1 MGRKYGA
8 DQVVLYGSRAR
19 GDCRERSDIDIAVFG
34 ADVATMTKFLEALDE
49 LPTLLDFDLVYVTQD
64 TGPLLLENIRKD
76 GVILMDKLAEKGS
89 KLVQALRRLE
99 EALADYETYHL
110 DSVRDGVIQRFEF
123 TTELAWKTMREY
135 LIEQG
140 FTNGVDS
147 PKGVMRQAYACG
159 LIHDEQGWLDL
170 LTSRNLT
177 SHIYDDDTAAK
188 VFNKVQDSFC
198 PLFHALIKA
207 LELE

>member
-1 MGRKYGA
+1 
-8 DQVVLYGSRAR
+8 
-19 GDCRERSDIDIAVFG
+19 
-34 ADVATMTKFLEALDE
+34 
-49 LPTLLDFDLVYVTQD
+49 
-64 TGPLLLENIRKD
+64 
-76 GVILMDKLAEKGS
+76 MDKLAEKGS

-99 EALADYETYHL
+99 EALTDYEIYHQ
-110 DSVRDGVIQRFEF
+110 DSVHDGVIQRFEF

-135 LIEQG
+135 LI
-140 FTNGVDS
+140 D
-147 PKGVMRQAYACG
+147 
-159 LIHDEQGWLDL
+159 QGWLDL
-170 LTSRNLT
+170 LTTRNLT